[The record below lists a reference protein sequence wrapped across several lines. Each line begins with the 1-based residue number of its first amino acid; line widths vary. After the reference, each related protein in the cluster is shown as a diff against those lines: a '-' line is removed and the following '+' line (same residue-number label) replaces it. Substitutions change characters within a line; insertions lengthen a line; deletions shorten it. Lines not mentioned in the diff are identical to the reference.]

1 MSHLLIW
8 DKRYV
13 DQHRQ
18 TQKRNAEKADEK
30 LILDKTAFNN
40 PGKIYRLSH
49 FGLLNRTGLLKES
62 QCAPPPPF
70 CWGGLNLQLNFQ
82 KGGLKRN
89 STLRRGLL
97 GKRG

>member
-1 MSHLLIW
+1 M
-8 DKRYV
+8 

-62 QCAPPPPF
+62 QCAPPPLSA
-70 CWGGLNLQLNFQ
+70 GEG
-82 KGGLKRN
+82 
-89 STLRRGLL
+89 
-97 GKRG
+97 

>member
-1 MSHLLIW
+1 M
-8 DKRYV
+8 

-18 TQKRNAEKADEK
+18 TQKRNAYKADEK

-62 QCAPPPPF
+62 QCAPPPP
-70 CWGGLNLQLNFQ
+70 C
-82 KGGLKRN
+82 
-89 STLRRGLL
+89 LL
-97 GKRG
+97 GRVEPPTKFSKRGA

>member
-1 MSHLLIW
+1 M
-8 DKRYV
+8 

-62 QCAPPPPF
+62 QCAPPPPPF
-70 CWGGLNLQLNFQ
+70 
-82 KGGLKRN
+82 
-89 STLRRGLL
+89 LL
-97 GKRG
+97 GRVEPPTKFSKRGA

>member
-1 MSHLLIW
+1 M
-8 DKRYV
+8 

-49 FGLLNRTGLLKES
+49 FGLLNRTGLLTEAP
-62 QCAPPPPF
+62 CAPPPPF
-70 CWGGLNLQLNFQ
+70 
-82 KGGLKRN
+82 
-89 STLRRGLL
+89 LL
-97 GKRG
+97 GRVEPPTKFSKRGA

>member
-1 MSHLLIW
+1 M
-8 DKRYV
+8 

-40 PGKIYRLSH
+40 PGKIYQLSR

-62 QCAPPPPF
+62 
-70 CWGGLNLQLNFQ
+70 
-82 KGGLKRN
+82 
-89 STLRRGLL
+89 
-97 GKRG
+97 